1 LDLSPT
7 LSSAS
12 KVAAYGGRP
21 GRHLT
26 SSCSMAESPT
36 AAVSS
41 STLFAGL
48 VRGDRDRHILGLM
61 RWKKCKSL

>member
-1 LDLSPT
+1 MAGDRGVSW
-7 LSSAS
+7 
-12 KVAAYGGRP
+12 
-21 GRHLT
+21 T

-48 VRGDRDRHILGLM
+48 LRGDRDRHILGLM
-61 RWKKCKSL
+61 RWKKYKSL